1 MPDIRNDLLALL
13 RQIRGINEISLPRR
27 SDGGAHPRLPLTT
40 GTEVLAT
47 VLEKLENG
55 RSVVRLASELFDMDL
70 PARFRPGDSLK
81 LTFLGQDP
89 RPTFALARETVS
101 ATPIT
106 LSPAGKLL
114 GELLREQPAGT
125 ATAKSSLPVPDR
137 LMDGPPTDTA
147 HLADRLRQTVSESGR
162 FYESHLKEWSRGERK
177 IGQILQEPQ
186 ASLSSP
192 ELRSESEASKVH
204 DRQGG
209 EAVPARQP
217 GEIADPQTLPLLRQQ
232 LQQLATGAFLWQGEA
247 WQGRPLEWEVRER
260 EADPGEMEGKG
271 WETTLR
277 LDLPNLG
284 RVTGVV
290 RLAGKGLRLDLET
303 ASPDSAA
310 LLAARTGDLE
320 GRLSASGMEVK
331 GVTIRHEERQ
341 GA

>member
-1 MPDIRNDLLALL
+1 MPVIGNELLALL
-13 RQIRGINEISLPRR
+13 RQLRAIGEISFPTR
-27 SDGGAHPRLPLTT
+27 SEEGARPRLPFTP

-47 VLEKLENG
+47 VMEKLENG
-55 RSVVRLASELFDMDL
+55 RSVVRIATELFDMDL

-89 RPTFALARETVS
+89 RPAFSLARETVS

-106 LSPAGKLL
+106 LSPTGKLL

-125 ATAKSSLPVPDR
+125 VAEKSSLPVPDR

-147 HLADRLRQTVSESGR
+147 RLAERIRQTVSESGR
-162 FYESHLKEWSRGERK
+162 FYESHLKEWSQGERT

-186 ASLSSP
+186 ATLSSP
-192 ELRSESEASKVH
+192 AGVPEAEPHELHERPKA
-204 DRQGG
+204 
-209 EAVPARQP
+209 EAVPALRP
-217 GEIADPQTLPLLRQQ
+217 GEIAAPQTLPLVRQQ
-232 LQQLATGAFLWQGEA
+232 LQQLTTGAFLWQGEA
-247 WQGRPLEWEVRER
+247 WQGQPLEWEVTER
-260 EADPGEMEGKG
+260 EADPGEAEGKG

-290 RLAGKGLRLDLET
+290 RLAGKVLRLDLET
-303 ASPDSAA
+303 ASSDSAS
-310 LLAARTGDLE
+310 LLAAQTGDLE

-331 GVTIRHEERQ
+331 GVTIRHEERE